1 MIDSSS
7 TLARPVSPLRRLI
20 PRLQPHRY
28 ALAAAAVALVASAA
42 IGLAFPL
49 VVRYLMDAAFEVRD
63 PEMLNRVAIFL
74 IGLFGIQ
81 AVLNFVQVFLLGA
94 TAERVVAGLRT
105 DLYSHL
111 LTLSPGFF
119 TNRNSGELTARLAS
133 DCSTLG
139 TVLSHQVA
147 EFFRQVLFLFGG
159 LALLAVLHSRLMLT
173 TVTVAPI
180 VVLSAYAF
188 GQILR
193 KQSTKVQDRLAQAN
207 AAAEEALT
215 QIPVVQSFVREG
227 WEEQRY
233 GSRIQSA
240 LREAVGRSLVRGV
253 FFGLVTF
260 IAFGGVAVVLWEG
273 GRLVIAQE
281 ITAGELVSFLLYA
294 VTVAAAI
301 TALASLWSGYQEAMG
316 AAQRVFDLMDTEPE
330 IMEPRHSEA
339 LPPASDPGGL
349 AFHDVWFRY
358 GQEEPWILRG
368 LSVELKPG
376 EAVALVGPSGAG
388 KTTIASLVPR
398 FWDPTQGHITLRG
411 TDLRRIPLIELRT
424 AVGIVPQDPLLFADT
439 VAANIAYGKPEAT
452 AEEIERA
459 ARLAHAHE
467 FIERLAEGYDSQVG
481 ERGSRLSG
489 GQRQRIA
496 IARIFL
502 KEPEILILDEATSS
516 LDTESEQLVEQALE
530 SAMRGR
536 TTLIIAH
543 RLRTV
548 QRADRVLVV
557 DGGEILEQGRHAEL
571 ASADGLYARLYRGQ
585 LLDPEPEF
593 VEEAAVRPFEDVTAG

>member
-1 MIDSSS
+1 MNESSGNR
-7 TLARPVSPLRRLI
+7 TRPASPLRRLLS
-20 PRLQPHRY
+20 RLQPYRQS
-28 ALAAAAVALVASAA
+28 LIVSGVALLASAA

-49 VVRYLMDAAFEVRD
+49 VVRYLMDAAFEMRD
-63 PEMLNRVAIFL
+63 PEVLNRIALAL

-94 TAERVVAGLRT
+94 TAEKVVAGLRT
-105 DLYSHL
+105 DLYAHL
-111 LTLSPGFF
+111 LTLSPGFYS
-119 TNRNSGELTARLAS
+119 NRSSGELTSRLSS

-147 EFFRQVLFLFGG
+147 EFIRQILFLFGG
-159 LALLAVLHSRLMLT
+159 LSLLAVLHSRLMLT

-180 VVLSAYAF
+180 VVLSAYGF
-188 GQILR
+188 GQVLR
-193 KQSTKVQDRLAQAN
+193 NKSTRVQDRLAQAN

-215 QIPVVQSFVREG
+215 QIPIVQSFVREG

-233 GSRIQSA
+233 GSRIQFA
-240 LREAVGRSLVRGV
+240 LREAVGKSLVRGV

-273 GRLVIAQE
+273 GRLVLAQE

-330 IMEPRHSEA
+330 IKEPRHSAA
-339 LPPASDPGGL
+339 LPPANDPGGL
-349 AFHDVWFRY
+349 TFDDVWFRY
-358 GQEEPWILRG
+358 GQEEPWILKG
-368 LSVELKPG
+368 LSVEVRPG

-388 KTTIASLVPR
+388 KTTLASLVPR
-398 FWDPTQGHITLRG
+398 FWDPTQGRIALRG

-424 AVGIVPQDPLLFADT
+424 AVGIVPQEPLLFADT
-439 VAANIAYGKPEAT
+439 IAANIAYGRPEASP
-452 AEEIERA
+452 EEIVRA

-467 FIERLAEGYDSQVG
+467 FIERLSEGYESQVG
-481 ERGSRLSG
+481 ERGTRLSG

-530 SAMRGR
+530 TAMEGR

-548 QRADRVLVV
+548 QRADRVLVI
-557 DGGEILEQGRHAEL
+557 DRGEILEQGKHGEL
-571 ASADGLYARLYRGQ
+571 AAADGLYARLYRGQ
-585 LLDPEPEF
+585 LLDPSPS
-593 VEEAAVRPFEDVTAG
+593 VEDLPPGL